1 MCIWYV
7 LQFSPQALPC
17 YKKIF
22 IDKINFNESSFH
34 TLLSIFHLYI
44 LTSKFVRKNYFWFI
58 VKNHSIYSHFSLL
71 CNAPRQ
77 KYSPIYKF
85 IANCK
90 KWVLWVLPIFF
101 IFKSWYYH
109 LFTYCIIGQW
119 NQVVSINLI
128 NLIIVKHDWYH
139 HWFFL
144 IIIMLID
151 VKISLCNVRYCT
163 HYYFIQGCEMCF
175 CYGCE
180 TK

>member
-1 MCIWYV
+1 MFQLC
-7 LQFSPQALPC
+7 
-17 YKKIF
+17 
-22 IDKINFNESSFH
+22 
-34 TLLSIFHLYI
+34 I
-44 LTSKFVRKNYFWFI
+44 LTSKLIRENIFD
-58 VKNHSIYSHFSLL
+58 LL
-71 CNAPRQ
+71 WKIIQYAVIFLYYATHQDRNIPQ
-77 KYSPIYKF
+77 YI
-85 IANCK
+85 CK

-101 IFKSWYYH
+101 ILKSWYYH
-109 LFTYCIIGQW
+109 LFTYCSIGQW

-128 NLIIVKHDWYH
+128 NLIIVKHDLYH
-139 HWFFL
+139 HWFFF